1 MATVKQLDKRSGITY
16 VYESVSYWDREKKQP
31 RSRRTLIG
39 RLDPAT
45 GEIVP
50 TDGRGKR
57 RAQKETD
64 PVVRKGPV
72 PVAKTDRLFFGA
84 TYLLDQIGEV
94 TGLTADLK
102 TCFPDTYKQIQSI
115 AYYLVLEDQNPLFR
129 FKKWAAIHRHPYGK
143 DIPSQRSTEIF
154 QSVTEEAKMHFF
166 RLQGKRRVEKEYWA
180 YDSTSISSRSDTL
193 RQVKYGKNKDDDH
206 LPQIN
211 LALVF
216 GAESRLPF
224 YYRKLAG
231 NVPDVKTIQEL
242 LRELDVLG
250 YEKVKLVMD
259 RGYYSAE
266 NINAL
271 FKKHLKFLCGTSS
284 ALSFAREFIREIG
297 SKRDHY
303 EYYNSNL
310 ELYVFTKTIAWDYE
324 QERPYKGDVVKEERR
339 MYLHLYFNPDKFSDD
354 GKAFNRKLDTLKNE
368 LLSGHRMPEHEKDYK
383 KYFEIKETPKRGVS
397 LTVKQDAVDAAH
409 ERYGFF
415 VLISNEVKDPVTAL
429 SLYRMRDV
437 VEKAFWNV
445 KERLNLKRTMTSSE
459 SSLDGKLF
467 VEFVA
472 LIYLSY
478 IQKKME
484 ENGLFATYTLH
495 ELLDELDV
503 IECFM
508 EPGKAP
514 IQGEV
519 LKKQE
524 QIYRDLDV
532 TPLLGRSRNRF
543 TEIWMSRHYSLRGNR
558 LRHSYVIREFR

>member
-39 RLDPAT
+39 RLDPET
-45 GEIVP
+45 GKILP

-57 RAQKETD
+57 RAQKEAD

-72 PVAKTDRLFFGA
+72 PVTKTDRLFFGA

-166 RLQGKRRVEKEYWA
+166 RLQGKRRAEKEYWA
-180 YDSTSISSRSDTL
+180 YDSTSISSRSETL
-193 RQVKYGKNKDDDH
+193 RQVKYGKNKDDDR

-216 GAESRLPF
+216 GEESRLPF

-250 YEKVKLVMD
+250 YEKIKLVMD

-284 ALSFAREFIREIG
+284 ALSFAKEFIREIG
-297 SKRDHY
+297 SKKDHY

-354 GKAFNRKLDTLKNE
+354 GKTFNRKLDSLKNE
-368 LLSGHRMPEHEKDYK
+368 LLSGHRVPEHEKEYK
-383 KYFEIKETPKRGVS
+383 KYFEIKETPKRGIS
-397 LTVKQDAVDAAH
+397 LTVKQDAIDAAH

-445 KERLNLKRTMTSSE
+445 KERLNLRRTMTSSE
-459 SSLDGKLF
+459 SSLEGKLF

-484 ENGLFATYTLH
+484 EKGLFATYTLH

-524 QIYRDLDV
+524 QIYRDLEV
-532 TPLLGRSRNRF
+532 TPLLAAGQPADA
-543 TEIWMSRHYSLRGNR
+543 
-558 LRHSYVIREFR
+558 

>member
-1 MATVKQLDKRSGITY
+1 MSMVKQLDKRSGITY
-16 VYESVSYWDREKKQP
+16 VYESVSYWDKEKKQP
-31 RSRRTLIG
+31 RSKRTLIG
-39 RLDPAT
+39 RLDPTT

-57 RAQKETD
+57 RAQKEAD
-64 PVVRKGPV
+64 QIIRKGPV
-72 PVAKTDRLFFGA
+72 PVVKTDRLFFGA

-102 TCFPDTYKQIQSI
+102 TCFPNTYKQIQSI

-211 LALVF
+211 LALIF
-216 GAESRLPF
+216 GEESRLPF

-231 NVPDVKTIQEL
+231 NIPDVKTIQEL

-250 YEKVKLVMD
+250 YEKIKLVVD
-259 RGYYSAE
+259 RGYYSTD

-284 ALSFAREFIREIG
+284 ALSFAKEFIREIG
-297 SKRDHY
+297 SRKDHY

-354 GKAFNRKLDTLKNE
+354 GKAFNRRLDTLKNE
-368 LLSGHRMPEHEKDYK
+368 LLSDRRVPEHEKDYR
-383 KYFEIKETPKRGVS
+383 KYFEIKETPKRGIS
-397 LTVKQDAVDAAH
+397 LTVKQDAIDAAH

-445 KERLNLKRTMTSSE
+445 KERLNLRRTMTSSE
-459 SSLDGKLF
+459 SSLEGKLF
-467 VEFVA
+467 VEFIA

-484 ENGLFATYTLH
+484 EKGLFATYTLH

-508 EPGKAP
+508 EPGKSL

-524 QIYRDLDV
+524 QIYRDLEV
-532 TPLLGRSRNRF
+532 TPLLA
-543 TEIWMSRHYSLRGNR
+543 TAQPADA
-558 LRHSYVIREFR
+558 

>member
-1 MATVKQLDKRSGITY
+1 
-16 VYESVSYWDREKKQP
+16 
-31 RSRRTLIG
+31 
-39 RLDPAT
+39 
-45 GEIVP
+45 
-50 TDGRGKR
+50 
-57 RAQKETD
+57 
-64 PVVRKGPV
+64 
-72 PVAKTDRLFFGA
+72 
-84 TYLLDQIGEV
+84 
-94 TGLTADLK
+94 
-102 TCFPDTYKQIQSI
+102 
-115 AYYLVLEDQNPLFR
+115 
-129 FKKWAAIHRHPYGK
+129 
-143 DIPSQRSTEIF
+143 
-154 QSVTEEAKMHFF
+154 MHFF
-166 RLQGKRRVEKEYWA
+166 RLQGKRRAEKEYWA
-180 YDSTSISSRSDTL
+180 YDSTSISSRSETL
-193 RQVKYGKNKDDDH
+193 RQVKYGKNKDDDQ

-216 GAESRLPF
+216 GEESKLPF

-250 YEKVKLVMD
+250 YEKIKLVMD

-284 ALSFAREFIREIG
+284 ALSFAKDFIREIG
-297 SKRDHY
+297 SRKDHY

-354 GKAFNRKLDTLKNE
+354 GKAFNRRLDTLKNE
-368 LLSGHRMPEHEKDYK
+368 LLSGHRVPEHEKDYR
-383 KYFEIKETPKRGVS
+383 KYFEIKETPKKGIS
-397 LTVKQDAVDAAH
+397 LIVKQDAVDAAH

-445 KERLNLKRTMTSSE
+445 KERLNLRRTMTSSE
-459 SSLDGKLF
+459 SSLEGKLF

-484 ENGLFATYTLH
+484 EKGLFATYTLH

-514 IQGEV
+514 IQGEI

-524 QIYRDLDV
+524 QIYRDLGV
-532 TPLLGRSRNRF
+532 APLLAVGRPA
-543 TEIWMSRHYSLRGNR
+543 EA
-558 LRHSYVIREFR
+558 

>member
-1 MATVKQLDKRSGITY
+1 MAMVKQLDKRSGITY
-16 VYESVSYWDREKKQP
+16 IYESASYWDREKKQP
-31 RSRRTLIG
+31 RSKRTLIG
-39 RLDPAT
+39 RLDPTT

-57 RAQKETD
+57 RAQKEDD
-64 PVVRKGPV
+64 PAVRKGPV
-72 PVAKTDRLFFGA
+72 PVARTNRLFFGA

-102 TCFPDTYKQIQSI
+102 TCFPNTYKQILSI

-129 FKKWAAIHRHPYGK
+129 FKKWAAIHRHPFGK
-143 DIPSQRSTEIF
+143 DIPSQRSTELF

-166 RLQGKRRVEKEYWA
+166 RLQGKRRAEKEYWA
-180 YDSTSISSRSDTL
+180 YDSTSISSRSETL
-193 RQVKYGKNKDDDH
+193 RQVKYGKNKDDDQ

-216 GAESRLPF
+216 GEESKLPF

-250 YEKVKLVMD
+250 YEKIKLVMD

-284 ALSFAREFIREIG
+284 ALSFAKDFIREIG
-297 SKRDHY
+297 SRKDHY

-354 GKAFNRKLDTLKNE
+354 GKAFNRRLDTLKNE
-368 LLSGHRMPEHEKDYK
+368 LLSGHRVPEHEKDYR
-383 KYFEIKETPKRGVS
+383 KYFEIKETPKKGIS

-445 KERLNLKRTMTSSE
+445 KERLNLRRTMTSSE
-459 SSLDGKLF
+459 SSLEGKLF
-467 VEFVA
+467 VEFIA

-484 ENGLFATYTLH
+484 EKGLFATYTLH

-508 EPGKAP
+508 EPGKSL

-524 QIYRDLDV
+524 QIYRNLEV
-532 TPLLGRSRNRF
+532 TPLLA
-543 TEIWMSRHYSLRGNR
+543 TAQPTDA
-558 LRHSYVIREFR
+558 

>member
-1 MATVKQLDKRSGITY
+1 MAMVKQLDKRSGITY

-31 RSRRTLIG
+31 RSKRTLIG
-39 RLDPAT
+39 RLNPAT

-57 RAQKETD
+57 RAQKEAD

-72 PVAKTDRLFFGA
+72 PVVRTERLFFGA

-102 TCFPDTYKQIQSI
+102 TCFPNTYKQIQSI

-143 DIPSQRSTEIF
+143 DIPFQRSTEIF
-154 QSVTEEAKMHFF
+154 QAVTEEAKMHFF

-216 GAESRLPF
+216 GEESRLPF

-242 LRELDVLG
+242 LRELDILG
-250 YEKVKLVMD
+250 YEKIKLVMD

-284 ALSFAREFIREIG
+284 ALSFARDFIREIG
-297 SKRDHY
+297 SRKDHY

-310 ELYVFTKTIAWDYE
+310 ELYVFTRTIAWDYE

-368 LLSGHRMPEHEKDYK
+368 LLSGHRVPEHEKDYR
-383 KYFEIKETPKRGVS
+383 KYFEMKETPKRGLS

-445 KERLNLKRTMTSSE
+445 KERLNLRRTMTSSE
-459 SSLDGKLF
+459 SSLEGKLF

-484 ENGLFATYTLH
+484 EKGLFATYTLH

-524 QIYRDLDV
+524 QIYRDLDI
-532 TPLLGRSRNRF
+532 TPLLAAGQPADA
-543 TEIWMSRHYSLRGNR
+543 
-558 LRHSYVIREFR
+558 

>member
-532 TPLLGRSRNRF
+532 TPLLAAGKP
-543 TEIWMSRHYSLRGNR
+543 
-558 LRHSYVIREFR
+558 VDA

>member
-1 MATVKQLDKRSGITY
+1 MAIIKQKDSRSGITY
-16 VYESVSYWDREKKQP
+16 VYEASYVWDKEKKQP
-31 RSRRTLIG
+31 RSKRTLIG
-39 RLDPAT
+39 RLDRTT

-57 RAQKETD
+57 RTQKEAD
-64 PVVRKGPV
+64 PAVRKGPV
-72 PVAKTDRLFFGA
+72 PVARNDRLFFGA

-102 TCFPDTYKQIQSI
+102 TCFPSTYKQIQSI

-154 QSVTEEAKMHFF
+154 QSVTEEGKMHFF
-166 RLQGKRRVEKEYWA
+166 RLQGKRRAEKEYWA
-180 YDSTSISSRSDTL
+180 YDSTSISSRSETL
-193 RQVKYGKNKDDDH
+193 RQVKYGKNKDDDL

-216 GAESRLPF
+216 GEESRLPF

-231 NVPDVKTIQEL
+231 NIPDVKTIQEL

-250 YEKVKLVMD
+250 YEKLKLVMD
-259 RGYYSAE
+259 RGYYSAD

-271 FKKHLKFLCGTSS
+271 FKKHLKFICGTSS
-284 ALSFAREFIREIG
+284 GLSFAKEFIREIG
-297 SKRDHY
+297 SRKDHY
-303 EYYNSNL
+303 AYYNSNL

-339 MYLHLYFNPDKFSDD
+339 MYLHLYFNSDKLSDD
-354 GKAFNRKLDTLKNE
+354 GKAFNRRLDTLKNE
-368 LLSGHRMPEHEKDYK
+368 LLSGHRVPEHEKDYR
-383 KYFEIKETPKRGVS
+383 KYFEIKETPKRGIS

-445 KERLNLKRTMTSSE
+445 KERLNLRRTMTSSE
-459 SSLDGKLF
+459 SSLEGKLF
-467 VEFVA
+467 VEFIA

-478 IQKKME
+478 IQKKMGE
-484 ENGLFATYTLH
+484 KGLFATYTLH

-508 EPGKAP
+508 EPGRSP

-524 QIYRDLDV
+524 QIYRDLEV
-532 TPLLGRSRNRF
+532 TPLLAAGRSP
-543 TEIWMSRHYSLRGNR
+543 EA
-558 LRHSYVIREFR
+558 

>member
-1 MATVKQLDKRSGITY
+1 MAIVKQLDKRSGITY

-31 RSRRTLIG
+31 RSKRTLIG

-180 YDSTSISSRSDTL
+180 YDSTSISNRSDTL

-216 GAESRLPF
+216 GEESRLPF

-532 TPLLGRSRNRF
+532 TPLLAAGQ
-543 TEIWMSRHYSLRGNR
+543 TADA
-558 LRHSYVIREFR
+558 

>member
-1 MATVKQLDKRSGITY
+1 MAMVKQLDKRSGITY
-16 VYESVSYWDREKKQP
+16 IYESASYWDREKKQP
-31 RSRRTLIG
+31 RSKRTLIG
-39 RLDPAT
+39 RLNPTT

-50 TDGRGKR
+50 TDGRGKH
-57 RAQKETD
+57 RAQKEDD
-64 PVVRKGPV
+64 PAVRKGPV
-72 PVAKTDRLFFGA
+72 PVARTNRLFFGA

-102 TCFPDTYKQIQSI
+102 TCFPNTYKQILSI

-129 FKKWAAIHRHPYGK
+129 FKKWAAIHRHPFGK
-143 DIPSQRSTEIF
+143 DIPSQRSTELF

-166 RLQGKRRVEKEYWA
+166 RLQGKRRAEKEYWA
-180 YDSTSISSRSDTL
+180 YDSTSISSRSETL
-193 RQVKYGKNKDDDH
+193 RQVKYGKNKDDDQ

-216 GAESRLPF
+216 GEESKLPF

-250 YEKVKLVMD
+250 YEKIKLVMD

-284 ALSFAREFIREIG
+284 ALSFAKDFIREIG
-297 SKRDHY
+297 SRKDHY

-354 GKAFNRKLDTLKNE
+354 GKAFNRRLDTLKNE
-368 LLSGHRMPEHEKDYK
+368 LLSGHRVPEHEKDYR
-383 KYFEIKETPKRGVS
+383 KYFEIKETPKKGIS

-445 KERLNLKRTMTSSE
+445 KERLNLRRTMTSSE
-459 SSLDGKLF
+459 SSLEGKLF

-484 ENGLFATYTLH
+484 EKGLFATYTLH

-514 IQGEV
+514 IQGEI

-524 QIYRDLDV
+524 QIYRDLEV
-532 TPLLGRSRNRF
+532 TPLLAAGQPA
-543 TEIWMSRHYSLRGNR
+543 EA
-558 LRHSYVIREFR
+558 

>member
-154 QSVTEEAKMHFF
+154 QSVTEEARMHFF

-180 YDSTSISSRSDTL
+180 YDSASISSLSDTL

-532 TPLLGRSRNRF
+532 TPLLAAGKP
-543 TEIWMSRHYSLRGNR
+543 
-558 LRHSYVIREFR
+558 VDA

>member
-1 MATVKQLDKRSGITY
+1 MAMVKQLDKRSGITY

-39 RLDPAT
+39 RLDPET
-45 GEIVP
+45 GKILP

-57 RAQKETD
+57 RGEKEAD

-72 PVAKTDRLFFGA
+72 PVTKTDRLFFGA

-129 FKKWAAIHRHPYGK
+129 FKKWASIHRHPYGK

-166 RLQGKRRVEKEYWA
+166 RLQGKRRAEKEYWA
-180 YDSTSISSRSDTL
+180 YDSTSISSRSETL

-216 GAESRLPF
+216 GEESSLPF

-250 YEKVKLVMD
+250 YEKIKLVMD

-284 ALSFAREFIREIG
+284 ALSFAKEFIREIG
-297 SKRDHY
+297 SRKDHY

-354 GKAFNRKLDTLKNE
+354 GKALNRKLDTLKNE
-368 LLSGHRMPEHEKDYK
+368 LLSGHRVPEHEKEYK
-383 KYFEIKETPKRGVS
+383 KYFEIKETPKRGIS
-397 LTVKQDAVDAAH
+397 LTVKQDAIDAAH

-532 TPLLGRSRNRF
+532 TPLLAAGQP
-543 TEIWMSRHYSLRGNR
+543 TEA
-558 LRHSYVIREFR
+558 

>member
-1 MATVKQLDKRSGITY
+1 MAIVKQLDKRSGITY

-31 RSRRTLIG
+31 RSKRTLIG

-216 GAESRLPF
+216 GEESRLPF

-354 GKAFNRKLDTLKNE
+354 GKTFNRKLDSLKNE
-368 LLSGHRMPEHEKDYK
+368 LLSGHRVPEHEKEYK
-383 KYFEIKETPKRGVS
+383 KYFEIKETPKRGIS

-429 SLYRMRDV
+429 CLYRMRDV

-445 KERLNLKRTMTSSE
+445 KERLNLKRTMSSSE
-459 SSLDGKLF
+459 SSLEGKLF

-484 ENGLFATYTLH
+484 EKGLFATYTLH

-532 TPLLGRSRNRF
+532 TPLLAAGQP
-543 TEIWMSRHYSLRGNR
+543 TEA
-558 LRHSYVIREFR
+558 

>member
-1 MATVKQLDKRSGITY
+1 MAMVKQLDKRSGITY

-39 RLDPAT
+39 RLDPET
-45 GEIVP
+45 GKILP

-57 RAQKETD
+57 RGEKEAD

-72 PVAKTDRLFFGA
+72 PVTKTDRLFFGA

-129 FKKWAAIHRHPYGK
+129 FKKWASIHRHPYGK

-166 RLQGKRRVEKEYWA
+166 RLQGKRRAEKEYWA
-180 YDSTSISSRSDTL
+180 YDSTSISSRSETL

-216 GAESRLPF
+216 GEESSLPF

-250 YEKVKLVMD
+250 YEKIKLVMD

-284 ALSFAREFIREIG
+284 ALSFAKEFIREIG
-297 SKRDHY
+297 SRKDHY

-354 GKAFNRKLDTLKNE
+354 GKALNRKLDTLKNE
-368 LLSGHRMPEHEKDYK
+368 LLSGHRVPEHEKEYK
-383 KYFEIKETPKRGVS
+383 KYFEIKEAPKRGIS
-397 LTVKQDAVDAAH
+397 LTVKQDAIDAAH

-445 KERLNLKRTMTSSE
+445 KERLNLRRTMTSSE
-459 SSLDGKLF
+459 SSLEGKLF

-484 ENGLFATYTLH
+484 EKGLFATYTLH
-495 ELLDELDV
+495 ELMDELDV
-503 IECFM
+503 IECYM

-524 QIYRDLDV
+524 QIYEEAGTDLSG
-532 TPLLGRSRNRF
+532 LGCHTIAGSRAA
-543 TEIWMSRHYSLRGNR
+543 G
-558 LRHSYVIREFR
+558 

>member
-39 RLDPAT
+39 RLDPET
-45 GEIVP
+45 GKILP

-57 RAQKETD
+57 RAQKEAD

-72 PVAKTDRLFFGA
+72 PVTKTDRLFFGA

-166 RLQGKRRVEKEYWA
+166 RLQGKRRAEKEYWA
-180 YDSTSISSRSDTL
+180 YDSTSISSRSETL
-193 RQVKYGKNKDDDH
+193 RQVKYGKNKDDDR

-216 GAESRLPF
+216 GEESRLPF

-250 YEKVKLVMD
+250 YEKIKLVMD

-284 ALSFAREFIREIG
+284 ALSFAKEFIREIG
-297 SKRDHY
+297 SKKDHY

-354 GKAFNRKLDTLKNE
+354 GKTFNRKLDSLKNE
-368 LLSGHRMPEHEKDYK
+368 LLSGHRVPEHEKEYK
-383 KYFEIKETPKRGVS
+383 KYFEIKETPKRGIS
-397 LTVKQDAVDAAH
+397 LTVKQDAIDAAH

-445 KERLNLKRTMTSSE
+445 KERLNLRRTMTSSE
-459 SSLDGKLF
+459 SSLEGKLF

-484 ENGLFATYTLH
+484 EKGLFATYTLH

-524 QIYRDLDV
+524 QIYRDLEV
-532 TPLLGRSRNRF
+532 TPLLAAGQPADS
-543 TEIWMSRHYSLRGNR
+543 
-558 LRHSYVIREFR
+558 